1 MSPTFTDREL
11 DVMAVLWERGSATV
25 REVQEQLEPDLAYT
39 TVLTILR
46 TLEAKGH
53 VRHEPEGRAHRYH
66 ATVARDA
73 AGASALRRLV
83 SKVFEG
89 SPEALLT
96 QLVSDEELSEEDLRR
111 LRRLLDERLGG
122 EVRR

>member
-11 DVMAVLWERGSATV
+11 DVMAVLWECGSATV
-25 REVQEQLEPDLAYT
+25 REVQERLEPDLAYT
-39 TVLTILR
+39 TVLTVLR

-53 VRHEPEGRAHRYH
+53 VAHELEGRAHRYH

-111 LRRLLDERLGG
+111 LRRTLDERLGEEADG
-122 EVRR
+122 

>member
-11 DVMAVLWERGSATV
+11 DVMAVLWECGSATV
-25 REVQEQLEPDLAYT
+25 REVQERLEPDLAYT

-53 VRHEPEGRAHRYH
+53 VRHEPEGRAHRYY
-66 ATVARDA
+66 ATVERDA

-96 QLVSDEELSEEDLRR
+96 QLVSNEELSDEDLRR
-111 LRRLLDERLGG
+111 LRRLLDERLGKEAEG
-122 EVRR
+122 

>member
-1 MSPTFTDREL
+1 MNPTFTDREL
-11 DVMAVLWERGSATV
+11 DVMAVLWEHGPATV
-25 REVQEQLEPDLAYT
+25 REVQERLEPDLAYT
-39 TVLTILR
+39 TVLTVLR

-66 ATVARDA
+66 PMVARDT

-96 QLVSDEELSEEDLRR
+96 QLVADEQLSEEELRS
-111 LRRLLDERLGG
+111 LRRLLDERLGK
-122 EVRR
+122 EAER

>member
-25 REVQEQLEPDLAYT
+25 REVQERLEPDLAYT
-39 TVLTILR
+39 TVLTVLR

-53 VRHEPEGRAHRYH
+53 VRHEPQGRAHRYF
-66 ATVARDA
+66 ATVERDA

-83 SKVFEG
+83 SRVFEG

-96 QLVSDEELSEEDLRR
+96 QLVSDEELSEEELRR
-111 LRRLLDERLGG
+111 LRRTLDARLG
-122 EVRR
+122 EEADR

>member
-11 DVMAVLWERGSATV
+11 DIMAVLWERGSATV
-25 REVQEQLEPDLAYT
+25 REVQERLEPDLAYT

-66 ATVARDA
+66 ATVERDA

-96 QLVSDEELSEEDLRR
+96 QLVADEELSEEDLRR
-111 LRRLLDERLGG
+111 LRRTLDERLGK
-122 EVRR
+122 EADR